1 MTAKQDVADSTGGP
15 EVDAGTMWAVVQ
27 DRYGP
32 ADVLRVEQ
40 VGRPQPGDGEVLVE
54 VRAAGLDRGAWHVMT
69 GEPYLGRLAFGLRR
83 PRNPVLGM
91 ELAGVVVALGRGVSR
106 FSVGDEVYG
115 VGKGA
120 FAELAVAKE
129 GQLARKPRT
138 LTFEQAAVVPV
149 SAATAL
155 QGLVEVGRV
164 RAGQQVLVTGASGGV
179 GSYAVQ
185 IAKALGAEVTGVAG
199 PAKQDFVRRLGAD
212 HVLDRTR
219 DDFADGTR
227 RYDLVLD
234 IAGRPPLAALRRA
247 LTPRG
252 TAVLVGGEDG
262 GKLTGGMNRQL
273 RAVILSL
280 FVRQR
285 LAMFVSIVR
294 APALERLG
302 ELIEDGLVV
311 PALTDTYPLVRAP
324 EAMRDLVAGRVRG
337 KVAIVPGGAAA

>member
-1 MTAKQDVADSTGGP
+1 MAAKQDVADDTEGRIGG
-15 EVDAGTMWAVVQ
+15 ARTMRAVVHHA
-27 DRYGP
+27 YGP

-40 VGRPQPGDGEVLVE
+40 VPRPEPGAGEVLVQ

-91 ELAGVVVALGRGVSR
+91 ELAGTVVALGPGASR
-106 FSVGDEVYG
+106 FAVGDEVYG
-115 VGKGA
+115 VGRGS

-129 GQLARKPRT
+129 GQLARKPGS
-138 LTFEQAAVVPV
+138 LSFAQAAVVPV

-199 PAKQDFVRRLGAD
+199 TAKQDYVRGLGAD
-212 HVLDRTR
+212 HVLGRTR
-219 DDFADGTR
+219 EDFADGAR
-227 RYDLVLD
+227 RYDLVVD

-252 TAVLVGGEDG
+252 TAVLVGGEG
-262 GKLTGGMNRQL
+262 GGRLTGGMNRQL
-273 RAVILSL
+273 RAVILSM

-294 APALERLG
+294 APALERLS
-302 ELIEDGLVV
+302 ELIEAGLVT
-311 PALTDTYPLVRAP
+311 PALTETYPLSRAP

-337 KVAIVPGGAAA
+337 KVAIVPGDTAL